1 MMALPNRV
9 EYFPGAERNPKIDQ
23 EQLTRQREEQKKLER
38 SRQELNRR
46 NALRNNRM
54 KMSVVMTIFF
64 IAAVSF
70 VTIYRSSVI
79 YSLQNE
85 YVTMQKDTRTLGK
98 ANEALKAE
106 LIKASSIN
114 AIVEKSESLALV
126 EPAKDSYL
134 MVDLSKNNF
143 KEDEPVVE
151 KPNLSEKILSALTL
165 NIFN

>member
-79 YSLQNE
+79 YSLQNQ

>member
-23 EQLTRQREEQKKLER
+23 EQLNRQREEQKKLER

-79 YSLQNE
+79 YSLQNQ